1 MDVDEVEVD
10 WEAEE
15 GVEWVEG
22 RGGEG
27 RGGEEDGGKTEES

>member
-15 GVEWVEG
+15 GVEWAEG
-22 RGGEG
+22 RGGD
-27 RGGEEDGGKTEES
+27 EDGGKTEES